1 MSCGLYALSTE
12 TTLTRFYCSAVY
24 AVLDTGLLVEEVFCP
39 LSKCE
44 TREVFRTC
52 PVAVLKIQIRIRIRR
67 IRMFLGLLD
76 PDPLVRGM
84 DPDLDPSIINQK

>member
-39 LSKCE
+39 LAKCE

-52 PVAVLKIQIRIRIRR
+52 PVQC
-67 IRMFLGLLD
+67 D
-76 PDPLVRGM
+76 LVRIFTVFLLCY
-84 DPDLDPSIINQK
+84 DKCNLY